1 MSVKTKPF
9 SMILGLL
16 LFAGSAD
23 LSALPPSPTT
33 RAANQA
39 VLSQLP
45 FKDQTD
51 FENARKGLIAQDEAL
66 IIKDDMGRVIWDMTA
81 YDFLDGARPDS
92 VNPSLWRQAQLNAI
106 HGLFKVT
113 DRIYQIRGY
122 DLSNMTLIEGDTGWI
137 IVDPLTTVET
147 ATAAM
152 ALVDKTFGKRPV
164 KAIISTHSH
173 GDHFGGIRAIADEA
187 ALASGDIRYIVPE
200 NFTAESV
207 SENVIAGNAM
217 MRRVGYMFGVFLPRN
232 SEAHVDTGLG
242 KALPPGRITLL
253 QPTDII
259 RETGQTLTLDGVDF
273 EFQMTPHAEAPAEF
287 LFYLPQFK
295 ALCLAEEV
303 NAVMHNIY
311 TLRGAKTRDTLIW
324 VRHLNETIR
333 LFKDRTD
340 LVFGSHHWPRWGRDV
355 SFDYIA
361 KQRDMYRYLHDQTVR
376 LMNHGYTPLEIADS
390 VRLPESLGR
399 EFYNR
404 DYYGTVSHNVRAVYN
419 FYLGYFDGVPA
430 NLNPL
435 PPQDAGQRYVD
446 LAGGPDALLLK
457 ARDAM
462 QSGEYRWAAQ
472 LTNHLVFADPDNA
485 DARALLADAY
495 EQMGYQAE
503 SGPWRDIYLTGAQE
517 LRHGVFRP
525 AGNRGINTDML
536 VAIPTPLLFDFLAV
550 RFNPEGAED
559 VAATI
564 NFSFPDTGEKIYL
577 ALENSVLNNVPNYN
591 DEDASLSVT
600 LDRSVFNKVI
610 SGQSSFAK
618 EIVSGNVKIWGN
630 PVPLYSIFSRLD
642 TFDQF
647 FNIVT
652 P

>member
-1 MSVKTKPF
+1 MAFKIRTP
-9 SMILGLL
+9 LALAGLML
-16 LFAGSAD
+16 LSASID
-23 LSALPPSPTT
+23 LAALPPSASTRAFNDAVLSALPFED
-33 RAANQA
+33 QA
-39 VLSQLP
+39 
-45 FKDQTD
+45 D

-66 IIKDDMGRVIWDMTA
+66 IVKDELGRTIWDMTA
-81 YDFLDGARPDS
+81 YDFLNQERPAS

-152 ALVDKTFGKRPV
+152 ALVDKTLGKRPV

-173 GDHFGGIRAIADEA
+173 GDHFGGVRAIADEA
-187 ALASGDIRYIVPE
+187 ALASGEIRYIVPK
-200 NFTAESV
+200 NFTEESV

-217 MRRVGYMFGVFLPRN
+217 IRRVGYMFGLFLPRN

-242 KALPPGRITLL
+242 KALPPGRMTLL
-253 QPTDII
+253 PPTDII
-259 RETGQTLTLDGVDF
+259 SETGQTLTVDGVDF

-287 LFYLPQFK
+287 L
-295 ALCLAEEV
+295 AEEV
-303 NAVMHNIY
+303 NGVMHNLY

-340 LVFGSHHWPRWGRDV
+340 LVFGSHHWPRWGREV
-355 SFDYIA
+355 SFDYVA

-376 LMNHGYTPLEIADS
+376 LMNHGQTPLEIAAAI
-390 VRLPESLGR
+390 RLPESLGR

-435 PPQDAGQRYVD
+435 PPQEAGQRYVD
-446 LAGGPDALLLK
+446 LAGGAEALLQK
-457 ARDAM
+457 ARKAIAAGD
-462 QSGEYRWAAQ
+462 YRWAAQ
-472 LTNHLVFADPDNA
+472 LTNHLVFADPEHA
-485 DARALLADAY
+485 EARNLLAAAY

-525 AGNRGINTDML
+525 EGNRSINTDML
-536 VAIPTPLLFDFLAV
+536 TAIPTPLLFDFLAV
-550 RFNPEGAED
+550 RFNPDGADD
-559 VAATI
+559 VDASI
-564 NFSFPDTGEKIYL
+564 NFRFPDTGEKIFL
-577 ALENSVLNNVPNYN
+577 SLQNSVLNNVADYN
-591 DEDASLSVT
+591 DADASLTVT
-600 LDRSVFNKVI
+600 IDRAVFNKVI

-618 EIVSGNVKIWGN
+618 EVVSGNVKIWGN
-630 PVPLYSIFSRLD
+630 PIPLYSIFSRLD
-642 TFDQF
+642 SFDQF

>member
-1 MSVKTKPF
+1 MAFKIKTY
-9 SMILGLL
+9 LALTGLFL
-16 LFAGSAD
+16 LATHAD
-23 LSALPPSPTT
+23 LAALPPSAAT
-33 RAANQA
+33 RAANDA

-45 FKDQTD
+45 FDDQAD

-66 IIKDDMGRVIWDMTA
+66 IVKDDLGRTIWDMTA
-81 YDFLDGARPDS
+81 YEFLDKDRPDS

-122 DLSNMTLIEGDTGWI
+122 DLSNMTLIEGETGWI

-152 ALVDKTFGKRPV
+152 ALVDKTLGKRPV

-173 GDHFGGIRAIADEA
+173 GDHFGGVRAIADEA
-187 ALASGDIRYIVPE
+187 ALAAGEIRYIVPK
-200 NFTAESV
+200 NFTEESV

-217 MRRVGYMFGVFLPRN
+217 IRRVGYMFGVFLPRN
-232 SEAHVDTGLG
+232 SQAHVDTGLG
-242 KALPPGRITLL
+242 KALPPGRMTLL
-253 QPTDII
+253 PPTDII
-259 RETGQTLTLDGVDF
+259 SETGQTLNVDGIEF

-303 NAVMHNIY
+303 NGVMHNLY

-324 VRHLNETIR
+324 VRHLNETIQ

-340 LVFGSHHWPRWGRDV
+340 LVFGSHHWPRWGREA

-376 LMNHGYTPLEIADS
+376 LMNHGQTPLEIAAS
-390 VRLPESLGR
+390 IRLPESLGR

-446 LAGGPDALLLK
+446 LAGGPEALMQN
-457 ARDAM
+457 ARNALQAGD
-462 QSGEYRWAAQ
+462 YRWAAQ
-472 LTNHLVFADPDNA
+472 LANHLVFADPEHQA
-485 DARALLADAY
+485 ARALLADAY

-517 LRHGVFRP
+517 LRQGVFRP
-525 AGNRGINTDML
+525 DGNRSINTDML
-536 VAIPTPLLFDFLAV
+536 AAIPTPLLFDFLAV

-559 VAATI
+559 VEASI
-564 NFSFPDTGEKIYL
+564 NFSFPDTGEKIFL
-577 ALENSVLNNVPNYN
+577 SLQNSVLNNVANYN
-591 DEDASLSVT
+591 DADASLSVT
-600 LDRSVFNKVI
+600 LDRAVFNQVI
-610 SGQSSFAK
+610 SGKSSFAK
-618 EIVSGNVKIWGN
+618 EVVSGNVKIWGN
-630 PVPLYSIFSRLD
+630 PIPLYSIFSRLD
-642 TFDQF
+642 SFDPF